1 MGTLTVEMSKGINVL
16 FSLCKCKFQVS
27 FSDSKWN
34 YSSHL
39 VLSPGFI
46 WSPSFFYGPSFMY
59 LTCAMPKRLLIITI
73 APIRWALYAIY
84 YDTYFLWI
92 FPFYSHKDSV
102 ILILQMRTLRLKWV
116 PTNLEIWLWQ
126 LIWVIPTAVF
136 SGLNMDPKLPSRY
149 FRDGLQTS
157 LFAHPWP
164 QQSKNCGKVAY
175 LHLWRK
181 GEEAD
186 VWGFLPYSPLPFS
199 CAPCCTELHEVT
211 ATPCWPLYPIHKAKQ
226 SPQTFLLSNKKN

>member
-1 MGTLTVEMSKGINVL
+1 MGTLTVEMSKVINIL

-27 FSDSKWN
+27 FSDIKWN

-73 APIRWALYAIY
+73 DPIRWALYAIY

-92 FPFYSHKDSV
+92 IPFYSHKDSV
-102 ILILQMRTLRLKWV
+102 ILILQTRTLRLKWV
-116 PTNLEIWLWQ
+116 PTNLKIWLWQ

-149 FRDGLQTS
+149 FRDGLAQS
-157 LFAHPWP
+157 LTLP
-164 QQSKNCGKVAY
+164 SKRHY
-175 LHLWRK
+175 LHIPDHSSPRTVGRWHICTC
-181 GEEAD
+181 GEGRGGRCMGLSPLFSTALFLCSMSYRIA
-186 VWGFLPYSPLPFS
+186 WSNCYPLLTPLPY
-199 CAPCCTELHEVT
+199 T
-211 ATPCWPLYPIHKAKQ
+211 
-226 SPQTFLLSNKKN
+226 